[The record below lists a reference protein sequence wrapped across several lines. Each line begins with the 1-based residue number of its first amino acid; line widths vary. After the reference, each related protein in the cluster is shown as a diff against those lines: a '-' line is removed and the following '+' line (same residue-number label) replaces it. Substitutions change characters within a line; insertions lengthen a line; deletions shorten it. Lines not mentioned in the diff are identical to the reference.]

1 MKQKILFIG
10 SIFTILLLALMTACT
25 TQTPVNEPTIPMN
38 GRVVMTVTDAAVNMG
53 EISSIMITID
63 KVSLHSDAESWVD
76 VSTVQHT
83 YDLLELKRTGTNA
96 LLADLSLAPA
106 RYDQIRLYVSKVI
119 ITDNTGSYDA
129 KLPSNVL
136 RLNGEIVVLAN
147 KTATVSFDFIADES
161 VHKTGKGQYI
171 LAPVIQLE
179 SRTDGGADTSK
190 NDNVRLFNGAVQTS
204 SRVGMDSL
212 GNLVIGGK
220 LPPFLEI
227 NEDGTISGTETK
239 LVPKNNS
246 NAPPNPDDLNS
257 RIVP

>member
-1 MKQKILFIG
+1 MKQKTLFIG
-10 SIFTILLLALMTACT
+10 SVFAILFLAMMTACT
-25 TQTPVNEPTIPMN
+25 TQPSPITPTPTN
-38 GRVVMTVTDAAVNMG
+38 GRVVMTVTDAAANMG
-53 EISSIMITID
+53 AISSIVVVIN
-63 KVSLHSDAESWVD
+63 KVSLHSDAQGWVD
-76 VSTVQHT
+76 VSTATQT
-83 YDLLELKRTGTNA
+83 YDLLELKRSETNA

-106 RYDQIRLYVSKVI
+106 RYDQIRLYVSSVT
-119 ITDNTGSYDA
+119 ITDTSGNYDA
-129 KLPSNVL
+129 KMPSNVL

-147 KTATVSFDFIADES
+147 KTATVSLDFIADES

-190 NDNVRLFNGAVQTS
+190 SDNVRLFNGAVQTS

-227 NEDGTISGTETK
+227 NEDGTISGTENK
-239 LVPKNNS
+239 LVPKNTS
-246 NAPPNPDDLNS
+246 NAPPNPNDLNS
-257 RIVP
+257 RIAP